1 LTAFPA
7 RATERPGTIG
17 PLRIRRRPDTIEAM
31 DDPRLL
37 DSITTGDRDAF
48 RALVEREQVAVFRT
62 CFRIL
67 GRAAEAEDV
76 VQESFVIAYR
86 AIGTYRGEGT
96 LGAWLGRIATR
107 QALRRLGQ
115 RRDGVSLDVAGS
127 PIEIA
132 GGPDPLGAALAA
144 ERERAVRGAVAA
156 LQEPYRETVAMRFF
170 AELSLNE
177 IAAATGR
184 PLGTVKTHLRRGL
197 LRMRDLL
204 VGENAL

>member
-1 LTAFPA
+1 
-7 RATERPGTIG
+7 
-17 PLRIRRRPDTIEAM
+17 M
-31 DDPRLL
+31 DDLHLL
-37 DSITTGDRDAF
+37 DAITTGDRDVF
-48 RALVEREQVAVFRT
+48 RVLVEREQAAVFRT
-62 CFRIL
+62 CFRVL
-67 GRAAEAEDV
+67 GRIAEAEDAA
-76 VQESFVIAYR
+76 QESFVIAYR

-115 RRDGVSLDVAGS
+115 RREAVSLDAVGGT
-127 PIEIA
+127 IDIA

-144 ERERAVRGAVAA
+144 ERERVVRGALAN
-156 LQEPYRETVAMRFF
+156 LKDPYRETVALRFF

-197 LRMRDLL
+197 ARLRDVL
-204 VGENAL
+204 VRERSL